1 MLHACTIELGSVVQW
16 ILLSAVSVISY
27 WVVLGIVPNSAHLD
41 CTAMAMH
48 VDCTREDLV
57 QKKLFKPYDSL
68 TISYIK
74 ILLGEQVGIRD
85 TRTVISGLLR
95 NYSGIPE

>member
-1 MLHACTIELGSVVQW
+1 M
-16 ILLSAVSVISY
+16 
-27 WVVLGIVPNSAHLD
+27 VLGIVPNSAHLD

-74 ILLGEQVGIRD
+74 ILLGEKVGIRD
-85 TRTVISGLLR
+85 TRTVSSGLLR

>member
-1 MLHACTIELGSVVQW
+1 M
-16 ILLSAVSVISY
+16 
-27 WVVLGIVPNSAHLD
+27 VLGIVPTSAHLD

-57 QKKLFKPYDSL
+57 QKKLCKPYDSL
-68 TISYIK
+68 TISYLK
-74 ILLGEQVGIRD
+74 ILLGDGTRIRD
-85 TRTVISGLLR
+85 TRTVSSGLLR